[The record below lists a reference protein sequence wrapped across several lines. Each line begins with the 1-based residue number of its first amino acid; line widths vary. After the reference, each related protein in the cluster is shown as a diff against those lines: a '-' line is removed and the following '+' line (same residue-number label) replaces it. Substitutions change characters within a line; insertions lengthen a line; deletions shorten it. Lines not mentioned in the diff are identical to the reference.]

1 MEMNLSNKTV
11 ETKSKSLCHGFHLL
25 LNHSV
30 ELFPLIACEKTI
42 LDHPYVQR
50 QHQTLV
56 GIQHNH

>member
-1 MEMNLSNKTV
+1 MDFISYFMV
-11 ETKSKSLCHGFHLL
+11 